1 MKTQHSDKDLELRRL
16 LRRGDPVDGEEPLAA
31 QDLAR
36 MRRVILSQA
45 DGGESLTPRV
55 DWRWAAVLV
64 CVVVLAVV
72 GWHLRRGPDEPAVE
86 PEIAGARE
94 HSIADD
100 AVPLEAA
107 PEEVADADHETEVP
121 DSDEAFDE
129 NADESIVVV
138 ASSDAADTGPA
149 IDDDPPAETLQ
160 ARTLRFTTRRGTQI
174 IWILDP
180 ELEL

>member
-1 MKTQHSDKDLELRRL
+1 MKTKYSDKDLELRRQ

-45 DGGESLTPRV
+45 DGGESRTPRV
-55 DWRWAAVLV
+55 DWRWAAALV
-64 CVVVLAVV
+64 CVLVLAAV
-72 GWHLRRGPDEPAVE
+72 GWNLRSLPDEPAVD

-94 HSIADD
+94 HSTADD

-107 PEEVADADHETEVP
+107 PEEVADADHETAVP
-121 DSDEAFDE
+121 DSDEA
-129 NADESIVVV
+129 
-138 ASSDAADTGPA
+138 DTGPA
-149 IDDDPPAETLQ
+149 SDGDPPAETLQ